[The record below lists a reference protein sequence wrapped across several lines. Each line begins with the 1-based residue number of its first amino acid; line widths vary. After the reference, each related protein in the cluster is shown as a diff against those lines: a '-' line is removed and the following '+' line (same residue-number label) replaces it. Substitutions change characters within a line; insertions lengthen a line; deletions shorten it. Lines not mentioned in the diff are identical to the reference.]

1 MVDHSGNN
9 TGGGATAGLVMM
21 ALMMVCC
28 VGVLLL
34 FLVIPLVGWPA
45 GIAIVA
51 AGAVAMLLF
60 HQRFMRHG
68 HH

>member
-1 MVDHSGNN
+1 MDHSSNN
-9 TGGGATAGLVMM
+9 GTMAGLAMM
-21 ALMMVCC
+21 ALMMLCC

-34 FLVIPLVGWPA
+34 FLLIPVVGWPV

-51 AGAVAMLLF
+51 VGAVAMLLF

>member
-1 MVDHSGNN
+1 MHPRPNEPGS
-9 TGGGATAGLVMM
+9 GATSSLAMM

-28 VGVLLL
+28 LAVVLLVL
-34 FLVIPLVGWPA
+34 LIPVVGWPV
-45 GIAIVA
+45 GITIVA
-51 AGAVAMLLF
+51 VGAVAMLLF